1 MDRVVQGVAVIG
13 RGVEPR
19 GPPAEPVVVCPAD
32 DVLSVLRIDVE
43 RGLVLREAG
52 VVVIRSDVAA
62 GVAQLLDLIL
72 RELTEWL
79 RVPAFETGRR
89 ALRERV
95 AKTVEV
101 LVGDRPG

>member
-1 MDRVVQGVAVIG
+1 M
-13 RGVEPR
+13 
-19 GPPAEPVVVCPAD
+19 
-32 DVLSVLRIDVE
+32 
-43 RGLVLREAG
+43 
-52 VVVIRSDVAA
+52 IRSDVAA

-79 RVPAFETGRR
+79 RVPAFETGLR